1 MVSPSRVRRRRSDD
15 SPAWLRGYVFLGSSL
30 LVAGLFLYTH
40 NLTVRLERQVRTMS
54 RVLADFCATVTF
66 EAVESESIQAVFREV
81 IHQIDFPVVLADDTG
96 RPYAWKG
103 IGIPVDAVPLTESLR
118 FDPEDPPDTGVL
130 SRILEISHEMDLK
143 NPPVAMV
150 KPGTERVV
158 GYVHYGES
166 RLLRELRWVPFVEVV
181 AFFVFITLG
190 FLGFRS
196 AKVSEQRYIWVGMAK
211 ETAHQLGTPISS
223 LLGWIELLR
232 TRSRPSATDATC
244 IELPREGFDEAV
256 QEMSSDVDRLQKVAM
271 RFSQVGSEP
280 QRTAQD
286 LVPLVLHIVEYFRRR
301 APRLGRT
308 VEIEERY
315 SKSPPVEINAQL
327 VEWVV
332 ENLMKNALDAI
343 PREQARI
350 SVAVFPHLDGEAVEI
365 EIADNGRGM
374 TPRESRRI
382 FDPGYTTKQ
391 RGWGLGLSLAKRIV
405 EEYHGGRIWV
415 KESQP
420 DAGTTIAV
428 SLPV

>member
-1 MVSPSRVRRRRSDD
+1 MALPRKATRRRRDD

-40 NLTVRLERQVRTMS
+40 NLTVRLERQVRAMS

-103 IGIPVDAVPLTESLR
+103 IGIPVDAVPVKESLH
-118 FDPEDPPDTGVL
+118 FDPANPPEEGVL
-130 SRILEISHEMDLK
+130 SRILDISREMDLH

-150 KPGTERVV
+150 KAGTEQVV

-166 RLLRELRWVPFVEVV
+166 RLLRELRWVPFVEIG
-181 AFFVFITLG
+181 AFFLFISLG

-232 TRSRPSATDATC
+232 SRSRPSESAPDQ
-244 IELPREGFDEAV
+244 IELPRQGFEETM
-256 QEMSSDVDRLQKVAM
+256 QEMSSDVDRLQKVAN

-280 QRTAQD
+280 QRTSQD

-301 APRLGRT
+301 APRLGSG
-308 VEIEERY
+308 VQIEERY

-332 ENLMKNALDAI
+332 ENLMKNAFDAM
-343 PREQARI
+343 PREGGRI
-350 SVAVFPHLDGEAVEI
+350 NVAVFPHLDGEAVEI
-365 EIADNGRGM
+365 EISDNGRGM
-374 TPRESRRI
+374 ATRELRRV

-391 RGWGLGLSLAKRIV
+391 RGWGLGLTLAKRII

-415 KESQP
+415 KESRP
-420 DAGTTIAV
+420 GSGTTIAV
-428 SLPV
+428 SLPA